1 MGGLIL
7 LTGAT
12 GFLGSQVARLLLRD
26 TDHRLAVLVRGQ
38 DVEDARR
45 RLGRV
50 WSDWPETR
58 EALAGGRVRVLPGDL
73 CRPNLGLD
81 PSTYA
86 ELACTLTHIVH
97 AAAELKLDGELEE
110 LRRVNVGGTGR
121 LLELARVAHA
131 DHGLARYA
139 HVSTAYVAGGRTGE
153 VAEGELTDRYGFC
166 NAYEQTKYEGELAV
180 RAAMREL
187 PVSVF
192 RPGMVVGDSRTGE
205 IRAFNTVYV
214 PLRLYLSGRLR
225 LVPAR
230 PELPLNLVPV
240 DYVASSIVRLLFDR
254 RATGLT
260 FHLTV
265 DPDRLPRAR
274 ELLRA
279 VRDWAAEG
287 LGEAPQPARFI
298 PLQALARLPG
308 AKAAKLPMPAFL
320 LSYFSENRRF
330 RRDNVE
336 RLLGPY
342 LPDWQAI
349 LPRLLDYAVSRGF
362 LHRTGRT
369 VHEQVLFR
377 LQSRRLPVRVHDL
390 AADGSQRARGGA
402 ELAREIAA
410 AAGALRALGVRRGD
424 RVALVGLNSSRYLV
438 LDTAVG
444 LAGAVSVPL
453 YYTSPPDEIEG
464 ILRASG
470 ARLLLVGAPDVLA
483 RVKQIGTQVP
493 IASFLLK
500 PLPAGLEDRVIPWEA
515 FLELG
520 REAGSRP
527 AAAGGHGKPAVTH
540 QPTAAR
546 AAAGSSRAI
555 ALQAPVG
562 FDDPAT
568 LRFTSGTTGTPKG
581 TAFRHG
587 QVLWLAE
594 TLTSLLPWRAR
605 VRPARYL
612 SFLPMNHVV
621 EGILGTY
628 APYYLPAP
636 VDVWFLEDF
645 HALSQALPRVR
656 PTVFFSV
663 PRFYEKVWERFAEQ
677 AAGRLYLGLAAGG
690 LRRALRPL
698 VRRAVLRR
706 AGLDRCDQLLVGSA
720 PCPDRLL
727 ADFHELGIELH
738 NAYGLTEAP
747 LVTLNRRGSNR
758 LGTVGTPLLA
768 TEVRLA
774 PDGEILVRGPQVGGG
789 HGPAGGLLPDG
800 WLATGDLGELRSDG
814 HLVIRGRKKEILVT
828 SYGKNIHPA
837 RIEALLRQIPGLAE
851 VMLVGEGRPSLSALL
866 WLKGGSATP
875 GALERLDRE
884 VRQLNAGLSHPEQV
898 KRWAVLTESPSIESG
913 ELTGNLKLRRQVVL
927 ARRAG
932 VVEMLYAGPGA
943 RGPSADEAP
952 PIGPAPE
959 VLHVGAGR

>member
-12 GFLGSQVARLLLRD
+12 GFLGAQIARLLLRD

-38 DVEDARR
+38 DEQDARR
-45 RLGRV
+45 RLQRM
-50 WSDWPETR
+50 WSDWPETQG
-58 EALAGGRVRVLPGDL
+58 AVASGRARVLPGDL
-73 CRPNLGLD
+73 GRPGLGLE
-81 PSTYA
+81 PGVYA
-86 ELACTLTHIVH
+86 ELKQTLTHIVH

-110 LRRVNVGGTGR
+110 LRRINVGGTAR
-121 LLELARVAHA
+121 LLELARAAHA
-131 DHGLARYA
+131 DHGLERYA

-153 VAEGELTDRYGFC
+153 VAEEELTDRYGFA

-180 RAAMREL
+180 REAMREL

-230 PELPLNLVPV
+230 PELRLNLVPV
-240 DYVASSIVRLLFDR
+240 DYVAGAVARLLFDA
-254 RATGLT
+254 RAVGLT

-265 DPDRLPRAR
+265 DPDHLPQAR
-274 ELLRA
+274 ELLRTA
-279 VRDWAAEG
+279 RSWAAEE
-287 LGEAPQPARFI
+287 LGEAPPAARFI

-308 AKAAKLPMPAFL
+308 AAKLPVPAFL
-320 LSYFSENRRF
+320 LSYFNEDRRF

-342 LPDWQAI
+342 VPDWKLI
-349 LPRLLDYAVSRGF
+349 LPRLLDYAVHQGF
-362 LHRTGRT
+362 LHRSGRT

-390 AADGSQRARGGA
+390 AADGRERPRGGE

-410 AAGALRALGVRRGD
+410 AAGALHALGVGPGD
-424 RVALVGLNSSRYLV
+424 RVALVGLNSSRYLA
-438 LDTAVG
+438 LDIAVG
-444 LAGAVSVPL
+444 LTGAVSVPL
-453 YYTSPPDEIEG
+453 YYTSPPAEIEG
-464 ILRASG
+464 IVQASG

-483 RVKQIGTQVP
+483 RVGEMRTQVP
-493 IASFLLK
+493 IASFLLG
-500 PLPAGLEDRVIPWEA
+500 PLPAGLHGRVIPWEA
-515 FLELG
+515 FLALG
-520 REAGSRP
+520 RKASP
-527 AAAGGHGKPAVTH
+527 PQAAA
-540 QPTAAR
+540 TAAS
-546 AAAGSSRAI
+546 AARPV

-562 FDDPAT
+562 FHDPAT
-568 LRFTSGTTGTPKG
+568 LRFTSGTTGVPRG
-581 TAFRHG
+581 ASFRHG

-594 TLTSLLPWRAR
+594 TMTSLLPWRVR

-628 APYYLPAP
+628 APYFLPAP

-645 HALSQALPRVR
+645 YSLSRALPRVR

-663 PRFYEKVWERFAEQ
+663 PRFYEKVWERFAAQ
-677 AAGRLYLGLAAGG
+677 AVGRLYLGLPSGG
-690 LRRALRPL
+690 LRRALRPV
-698 VRRAVLRR
+698 VRRVVLRR
-706 AGLDRCDQLLVGSA
+706 AGLDRCAQLIVGSA

-727 ADFHELGIELH
+727 TDFRELGVEIH

-747 LVTLNRRGSNR
+747 LVTLNRRGANR
-758 LGTVGTPLLA
+758 LGTVGTPLPA

-774 PDGEILVRGPQVGGG
+774 PDGEVLVRGPQVGGASG
-789 HGPAGGLLPDG
+789 DAGTADALLSGG
-800 WLATGDLGELRSDG
+800 WLATGDLGELTPDG
-814 HLVIRGRKKEILVT
+814 SLLIRGRKKEILVT

-837 RIEALLRQIPGLAE
+837 KIEALLRQIPGLAE
-851 VMLVGEGRPSLSALL
+851 VMLIGESRPALCALL

-875 GALERLDRE
+875 GALQEVDQA
-884 VRQLNAGLSHPEQV
+884 VRQVNERLSHPEQV
-898 KRWAVLTESPSIESG
+898 KRWAVLAESPSIESG
-913 ELTGNLKLRRQVVL
+913 ELTGNLKLRRQAVL
-927 ARRAG
+927 ARRNG
-932 VVEMLYAGPGA
+932 VVELLYNA
-943 RGPSADEAP
+943 RGPAGRP
-952 PIGPAPE
+952 TPE
-959 VLHVGAGR
+959 ILHVGASR

>member
-12 GFLGSQVARLLLRD
+12 GFLGSQLARLLLRD

-38 DVEDARR
+38 DEEDARS

-50 WSDWPETR
+50 WSDWPETD
-58 EALAGGRVRVLPGDL
+58 EALADGRVRVLPGDL
-73 CRPNLGLD
+73 CRPGLGLE
-81 PSTYA
+81 PGTYA
-86 ELACTLTHIVH
+86 ELARTLTHIVH

-110 LRRVNVGGTGR
+110 LRRVNVGGTER
-121 LLELARVAHA
+121 LLELARAAHA
-131 DHGLARYA
+131 DHGLQRYA

-166 NAYEQTKYEGELAV
+166 NAYEQTKYEGELKV
-180 RAAMREL
+180 REAMREL

-192 RPGMVVGDSRTGE
+192 RPGMVVGDAHTGE
-205 IRAFNTVYV
+205 IRCFNTVYV

-225 LVPAR
+225 LIPAK
-230 PELPLNLVPV
+230 PELRMNLVPV
-240 DYVASSIVRLLFDR
+240 DYVASAIARLLFDP

-265 DPDRLPRAR
+265 DPDHLPRAQ
-274 ELLRA
+274 ELLQAARSWA
-279 VRDWAAEG
+279 VEG
-287 LGEAPQPARFI
+287 LGEKLPPARFI

-308 AKAAKLPMPAFL
+308 AAKLPVPSFL
-320 LSYFSENRRF
+320 LSYFSEDRRF

-342 LPDWQAI
+342 VPDWEAI

-362 LHRTGRT
+362 LHRSGRT

-390 AADGSQRARGGA
+390 SADGSQRMRGGA

-444 LAGAVSVPL
+444 LTGAVSVPL

-470 ARLLLVGAPDVLA
+470 ARLLLVGAPGVMA
-483 RVKQIGTQVP
+483 RVGQLRTQVP
-493 IASFLLK
+493 IASFLLN
-500 PLPAGLEDRVIPWEA
+500 PLPEGLESRVIPWEA
-515 FLELG
+515 FLALG
-520 REAGSRP
+520 RKAGGPPP
-527 AAAGGHGKPAVTH
+527 AADGPA
-540 QPTAAR
+540 R
-546 AAAGSSRAI
+546 KAAAGSPRRV

-568 LRFTSGTTGTPKG
+568 LRFTSGTTGTPRG

-594 TLTSLLPWRAR
+594 TMTSLLPWRAR

-677 AAGRLYLGLAAGG
+677 PAGRLYLGLPAGG
-690 LRRALRPL
+690 LRGALRPL
-698 VRRAVLRR
+698 ARRAVLRR

-727 ADFHELGIELH
+727 GGFHELGVEIH

-758 LGTVGTPLLA
+758 LGTVGRPLPA

-774 PDGEILVRGPQVGGG
+774 PDGEILVRGPQVGRGE
-789 HGPAGGLLPDG
+789 GPEDSLLPGG
-800 WLATGDLGELRSDG
+800 WLATGDLGELRPDG
-814 HLVIRGRKKEILVT
+814 RLVIRGRKKEILVT
-828 SYGKNIHPA
+828 AYGKNIHPA
-837 RIEALLRQIPGLAE
+837 RIEALLRQIPGMAE
-851 VMLVGEGRPSLSALL
+851 VMLVGEGRPSLCALL
-866 WLKGGSATP
+866 WLKNGSASP
-875 GALERLDRE
+875 CALESVDRA
-884 VRQLNAGLSHPEQV
+884 VRQLNQGLSHPEQV
-898 KRWAVLTESPSIESG
+898 RRWAVLAESPSIDSG

-932 VVEMLYAGPGA
+932 VVEMLYGGSDRRGAGAGGEPSGGG
-943 RGPSADEAP
+943 GPAV
-952 PIGPAPE
+952 GLAPE